1 MVNFEKVDLIIQAR
15 MGSTRLPGKS
25 LFDLAG
31 ESLVGRII
39 ERVKRCKRLND
50 IILAIP
56 NNDDNLPLREIALRY
71 NIKLFLG
78 SENDLVSR
86 YYKAAKF
93 FETKFICRLPADNPT
108 PEPSEFDRLI
118 DFHLEN
124 NVNGFSTNI
133 CNVNNSGYPDGIG
146 VEIFRIDLLER
157 IYKDIIDPEKR
168 EHVHLNFFNYKTG
181 MATDNKLCP
190 VKTIK
195 CPKSFRRPEL
205 VLDVNT
211 EEQYIFMKKLYEYL
225 YPRNKRFSILDIINW
240 YDNVYLREIS

>member
-31 ESLVGRII
+31 EPLVGRII

>member
-1 MVNFEKVDLIIQAR
+1 MVTFEKVDLIIQAR

-31 ESLVGRII
+31 EPLVGRII

-56 NNDDNLPLREIALRY
+56 NNNDNLPLKKLAIRH
-71 NIKLFLG
+71 NIKFFLG
-78 SENDLVSR
+78 SENDLVRR
-86 YYKAAKF
+86 YYGAAKF
-93 FETKFICRLPADNPT
+93 YETKFICRLPADNPT

-133 CNVNNSGYPDGIG
+133 CNVNDSGYPDGIG
-146 VEIFRIDLLER
+146 VEIFNIDLLER
-157 IYKDIIDPEKR
+157 IYKEETDLEKR

-181 MATDNKLCP
+181 IATDKRLCP

-195 CPKSFRRPEL
+195 CPKAFRRPEL

-211 EEQYIFMKKLYEYL
+211 EEQYIFMKELYEYL
-225 YPRNKRFSILDIINW
+225 YPINNRFNILDIINW
-240 YDNVYLREIS
+240 YDNVYLKKDF

>member
-31 ESLVGRII
+31 EPLVGRII

-56 NNDDNLPLREIALRY
+56 DNDDNLPLKRLAISQ
-71 NIKLFLG
+71 NIKFFLG

-86 YYKAAKF
+86 YYEAAEFYK
-93 FETKFICRLPADNPT
+93 TKFICRLPADNPT

-124 NVNGFSTNI
+124 NINGFSTNI
-133 CNVNNSGYPDGIG
+133 CNVNDSGYPDGIG
-146 VEIFRIDLLER
+146 VEIFSIDLLKR
-157 IYKDIIDPEKR
+157 IYKEETDFEKR

-181 MATDNKLCP
+181 LAINNKVCP

-195 CPKSFRRPEL
+195 CPKSFSRPEL

-225 YPRNKRFSILDIINW
+225 YPKNNRFNILDIINW
-240 YDNVYLREIS
+240 YDNVYLRKNS